1 MTKSLK
7 SGILFSAVVIAAV
20 LAKLIISPLTSFILV
35 SRAALLAKLVKSLK
49 LLKSV
54 VTGFNCQYL
63 SSPIYQYLIHQ
74 PQILSKLNHLYF
86 LENCD
91 VSKPA
96 AIFKSDF
103 VAKLDKFNPTSN
115 LLLLWLYGK

>member
-54 VTGFNCQYL
+54 VTGFNYQYL

-74 PQILSKLNHLYF
+74 PHQI
-86 LENCD
+86 
-91 VSKPA
+91 
-96 AIFKSDF
+96 
-103 VAKLDKFNPTSN
+103 KFIRF
-115 LLLLWLYGK
+115 

>member
-1 MTKSLK
+1 MTKSLT
-7 SGILFSAVVIAAV
+7 SGILFSTVVIAAV
-20 LAKLIISPLTSFILV
+20 VAKLIISPLTSFILI

-54 VTGFNCQYL
+54 VTGFNYQYL